1 LQFEYAILLGVGV
14 AAAAGLGALLVPQVR
29 QAMPRAEPALP
40 QVAPLRIDKSL
51 FAAILLLLMLIRLF
65 CQPTQKEMPTVHP
78 PDGPLERL
86 HSPEQRPFSA
96 FCHPNP
102 FPPMLSILGGRFP

>member
-40 QVAPLRIDKSL
+40 QVATLRL
-51 FAAILLLLMLIRLF
+51 PAVAGAATLRGR
-65 CQPTQKEMPTVHP
+65 QSPHP
-78 PDGPLERL
+78 PSG
-86 HSPEQRPFSA
+86 
-96 FCHPNP
+96 
-102 FPPMLSILGGRFP
+102 